1 MHSHN
6 YK

>member
-6 YK
+6 